1 MTEKLATAS
10 CVICGAKG
18 VMTIDPP
25 RRTLARGVDPS
36 DSSFSV
42 TIVLPDVQLCGDHYH
57 QVRSKEVVVGW
68 CDDEECRIYGEIG
81 TLSPCGKPYLAL
93 KR

>member
-1 MTEKLATAS
+1 
-10 CVICGAKG
+10 
-18 VMTIDPP
+18 
-25 RRTLARGVDPS
+25 
-36 DSSFSV
+36 
-42 TIVLPDVQLCGDHYH
+42 VQLCGDHYH
-57 QVRSKEVVVGW
+57 QVRSKEVAVGW